1 MSRGPTTR
9 CVSSIPGGAEIVS
22 GAIPLHA
29 GEFATSDASCLDA
42 LTCWK
47 RGEGET
53 EGNAGI
59 LSL

>member
-29 GEFATSDASCLDA
+29 CEFATSDALDA